1 MLKGCDLLTFTN
13 GGMFAL
19 ALVSCVMGGGG
30 KEGGGEE
37 EGWSDVFLPDF
48 LHSTPFSSVVV

>member
-1 MLKGCDLLTFTN
+1 MLKGCDLLTSTN
-13 GGMFAL
+13 GGMFVL

-37 EGWSDVFLPDF
+37 TGWSDVFLPYS
-48 LHSTPFSSVVV
+48 LHSTPFYSAVV